1 MPKPG
6 TGRKVVDANEA
17 EELLA
22 EWADSGEAMST
33 WCGRRGI
40 NWYSLS
46 AFKGWPGRRG
56 ADFIEVEVEQPT
68 AALVARSRAPSRYR
82 VHLGGR
88 VVEVDQ
94 DFDDEVLRRLVQVVE
109 AC

>member
-1 MPKPG
+1 MPKSG
-6 TGRKVVDANEA
+6 VGRKVVDASEA
-17 EELLA
+17 AELLA

-56 ADFIEVEVEQPT
+56 ADFVEVEVQP
-68 AALVARSRAPSRYR
+68 APLVARPRAPSRYR
-82 VHLGGR
+82 VHLGCR

-94 DFDDEVLRRLVQVVE
+94 DFDDEVLRRLVRVVE

>member
-6 TGRKVVDANEA
+6 VGRKVVDASEA
-17 EELLA
+17 AELLA

-46 AFKGWPGRRG
+46 AFKGWPGRRS
-56 ADFIEVEVEQPT
+56 ADFVEVEVEQPT
-68 AALVARSRAPSRYR
+68 AALVARPRVPSRYR
-82 VHLGGR
+82 VHL
-88 VVEVDQ
+88 
-94 DFDDEVLRRLVQVVE
+94 DDEVLRRLVRVVE